1 MSYRVCLILPADR
14 VSELWHEKSQR
25 IADDLGIEWF
35 LSPPAKK
42 VPVGDWPRI
51 LADVD
56 AVITS
61 WGAPR
66 FTDDVL
72 LKGDRLK
79 VIAHAAGSVEPIAS
93 PAIFDRQIKLLSCNR
108 YMADSVA
115 EYALMM
121 TMVGIRR
128 LHTNAQVGATLKEF
142 DTFIGCQ
149 NISLDQ
155 ATVGIWGFGDVAKHL
170 IRKLKALGTHRIQV
184 YNDYLSPEMTVE
196 LGVEKVEFDS
206 MFADCDVVHL
216 CESLREDTVE
226 RVRKPQLESMKDNAV
241 IINTGRARLA
251 HESDLLAELRRDRI
265 LGIFDVHYQEPLP
278 GDSPFRQL
286 ENVIITPHFAGSAGR
301 GRYTS
306 IMLNEVSK
314 VLAGQE
320 SEYEISAQRAGNMT
334 SNKLVKAVKE
344 SK

>member
-1 MSYRVCLILPADR
+1 
-14 VSELWHEKSQR
+14 
-25 IADDLGIEWF
+25 
-35 LSPPAKK
+35 
-42 VPVGDWPRI
+42 
-51 LADVD
+51 
-56 AVITS
+56 
-61 WGAPR
+61 
-66 FTDDVL
+66 
-72 LKGDRLK
+72 
-79 VIAHAAGSVEPIAS
+79 
-93 PAIFDRQIKLLSCNR
+93 
-108 YMADSVA
+108 
-115 EYALMM
+115 
-121 TMVGIRR
+121 
-128 LHTNAQVGATLKEF
+128 
-142 DTFIGCQ
+142 
-149 NISLDQ
+149 
-155 ATVGIWGFGDVAKHL
+155 
-170 IRKLKALGTHRIQV
+170 
-184 YNDYLSPEMTVE
+184 
-196 LGVEKVEFDS
+196 
-206 MFADCDVVHL
+206 
-216 CESLREDTVE
+216 
-226 RVRKPQLESMKDNAV
+226 MKDNAV